1 MVGIFGNCG
10 EGCEVDGSVVVAVVV
25 LLPVV
30 AWILLMAPRDS
41 RDWPASK
48 EEALAGWGVRWP
60 DRPADRVP
68 VAPGWAAD

>member
-1 MVGIFGNCG
+1 M
-10 EGCEVDGSVVVAVVV
+10 DGSLLVAVVV

-30 AWILLMAPRDS
+30 AWILLLAPRDM

-60 DRPADRVP
+60 ECPADR
-68 VAPGWAAD
+68 APAGRRTDPRLVRADHPWT